1 MTDLDVILYQALTA
15 DADLMEAVGGRIQST
30 CFEVGPDEPDN
41 TPLPYIIV
49 TDDGFHNQQTT
60 KDYLWESIEDRV
72 QATIEIGADSKNEV
86 QTLLKACRCAVENQ
100 ISHLADQ
107 GYAIPQLEGLRSDG
121 IAWDWMKPCYYT
133 HLIYECTINTEDNE

>member
-49 TDDGFHNQQTT
+49 TDDGFQNQQTT

-72 QATIEIGADSKNEV
+72 QATIEIGATSKNEV
-86 QTLLKACRCAVENQ
+86 QTLLKACRRAVENQ
-100 ISHLADQ
+100 ISHLAEQ

>member
-49 TDDGFHNQQTT
+49 TDDGFQNQQTT

-72 QATIEIGADSKNEV
+72 QATIEIGAASKNEV
-86 QTLLKACRCAVENQ
+86 QTLLKACRRAVENQ
-100 ISHLADQ
+100 ISHLAEQ
-107 GYAIPQLEGLRSDG
+107 GEAIPQLEGLRSDG

>member
-49 TDDGFHNQQTT
+49 TDDGFQNQQFT

-72 QATIEIGADSKNEV
+72 QATIEIGATSKNEV
-86 QTLLKACRCAVENQ
+86 QTLLKACRRAVENH
-100 ISHLADQ
+100 ITNLAEQ
-107 GYAIPQLEGLRSDG
+107 GEEIPQLEGLHSDG
-121 IAWDWMKPCYYT
+121 ISWDWMKPCYYT
-133 HLIYECTINTEDNE
+133 HLIYECTINTEENE

>member
-49 TDDGFHNQQTT
+49 TDDGFQNQQTT

-72 QATIEIGADSKNEV
+72 QATIEIGAASKNEV
-86 QTLLKACRCAVENQ
+86 QTLLKSCRRAVENQ
-100 ISHLADQ
+100 ISHLAEQ

>member
-30 CFEVGPDEPDN
+30 CFEDEPDN

-49 TDDGFHNQQTT
+49 TDDGFQNQQTT

-72 QATIEIGADSKNEV
+72 QATIEIGAASKNEV
-86 QTLLKACRCAVENQ
+86 QTLLKACRRAVENQ
-100 ISHLADQ
+100 ISHLAEQ
-107 GYAIPQLEGLRSDG
+107 GEAIPQLEGLRSDG

>member
-49 TDDGFHNQQTT
+49 TDDGFQNQQTT

-72 QATIEIGADSKNEV
+72 QATIEIGAASKNDV
-86 QTLLKACRCAVENQ
+86 QTLLKACRRAVENQ
-100 ISHLADQ
+100 ISHLAEQ
-107 GYAIPQLEGLRSDG
+107 GEAIPQLEGLRSDG

>member
-49 TDDGFHNQQTT
+49 TDDGFQNQQTT

-86 QTLLKACRCAVENQ
+86 QTLLKDCRRAVENH
-100 ISHLADQ
+100 ITNLAEQ